1 MQLVAYGGQ
10 DVYLGNYHQH
20 QLDYRNGYV
29 FNNNNQHRPARERF
43 FYKYKHNNK
52 GNLSNKKN
60 NTPIQHK
67 HRESGYVYDNYN
79 GYSGY
84 NGYNI
89 RPKPIYQPIPI
100 HQPISII
107 ETSKKKMSVTKIT
120 QSKNLPNKIKNTIHW
135 RTLANLGGFIKKKNI
150 NNTVLSRYLIKPNT
164 KLHYDKFAL
173 VEKIK
178 PIIYNIRSRARML
191 NNLKKYFNKFIN
203 YKIFALSGLFNL
215 LDLKTTS
222 TNQYFFDNI
231 NNNIQIKHYIINNFI
246 FDQQTTT
253 FNQSNKNTMKNTECP
268 ISTDEITDKYIEC
281 QNCLYCYEYNTCKI
295 WLEQK
300 STCPMC
306 NTYLS
311 DTYKNVTDTYIF
323 DVGLDTSNNSFDDL
337 FDTLNYVKNK
347 IN

>member
-1 MQLVAYGGQ
+1 MGGGLMQLVAYGVQ
-10 DVYLGNYHQH
+10 DVYLGNYPQH
-20 QLDYRNGYV
+20 QLDYRDGYV

-43 FYKYKHNNK
+43 FYKYKHNK
-52 GNLSNKKN
+52 ANLSNKKN

-67 HRESGYVYDNYN
+67 HRESGYVYNNYN
-79 GYSGY
+79 GY

-89 RPKPIYQPIPI
+89 RPIPM
-100 HQPISII
+100 HQPTNQQTNQLTNQLINQP
-107 ETSKKKMSVTKIT
+107 TNQPK
-120 QSKNLPNKIKNTIHW
+120 SKNLPNKIKNTIHW
-135 RTLANLGGFIKKKNI
+135 RILANLGGFIKRKNI
-150 NNTVLSRYLIKPNT
+150 NNIVLDKYLIRPNT
-164 KLHYDKFAL
+164 KLHYDKFAF

-178 PIIYNIRSRARML
+178 PIIYNIQTRSRTFS
-191 NNLKKYFNKFIN
+191 NLKKYFNKFIN

-253 FNQSNKNTMKNTECP
+253 FNLSNKNTMKNTECP

-337 FDTLNYVKNK
+337 LHTLNYVKNK